1 LIPLRFAVYA
11 AFAVLFASGAA
22 WLVADCMKESA
33 EGEIWQSSAATL
45 LMLHGGTAMLTLMLL
60 GALIPVHI
68 GRAWRARKNCATGI
82 IMAVCNVVLI
92 ATAFGLY
99 YLASEALRP
108 WASDIHI
115 AFGLALPLLMLVHV
129 KARAAKAE
137 CKRCSLSL
145 ERIGG
150 NHFIRHLTHTRHAFS
165 ESKERLMFFRGTNKA
180 PKIYDSICH
189 DDIALA
195 TVGPGLLRQSGQ
207 DRRSDPSIRQLII
220 FRLGGRRR
228 KRLDEIGTAYD
239 TNKLAILENQDTLD
253 PVFLEDI
260 REFGERVFS
269 SAEIMF
275 PDMSSATL
283 RPCDFA

>member
-1 LIPLRFAVYA
+1 MNEQGIGIEYSGGVAVVARFNRVEARLVVEAAGVGQDLRYIDKPEFG
-11 AFAVLFASGAA
+11 SN
-22 WLVADCMKESA
+22 
-33 EGEIWQSSAATL
+33 EIDQCAGIENLSIDP
-45 LMLHGGTAMLTLMLL
+45 LL
-60 GALIPVHI
+60 GH
-68 GRAWRARKNCATGI
+68 
-82 IMAVCNVVLI
+82 
-92 ATAFGLY
+92 
-99 YLASEALRP
+99 S
-108 WASDIHI
+108 
-115 AFGLALPLLMLVHV
+115 
-129 KARAAKAE
+129 
-137 CKRCSLSL
+137 
-145 ERIGG
+145 
-150 NHFIRHLTHTRHAFS
+150 RHAFS
-165 ESKERLMFFRGTNKA
+165 ESKERLMFFRGTNK
-180 PKIYDSICH
+180 IYDPICH

-195 TVGPGLLRQSGQ
+195 KVGLGLLRQSGQ